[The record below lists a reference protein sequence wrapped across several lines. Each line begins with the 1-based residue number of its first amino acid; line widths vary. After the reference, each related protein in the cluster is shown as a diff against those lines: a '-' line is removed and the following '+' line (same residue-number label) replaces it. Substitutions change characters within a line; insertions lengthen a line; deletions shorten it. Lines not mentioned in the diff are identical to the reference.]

1 MLLAAH
7 AGYLLDAMDVVL
19 YVFALNT
26 LRAEFGFSNATAG
39 LIGSATLLASAGG
52 GILAG
57 IVADRIG
64 RARTLA
70 YTILIYSFA
79 SAGTAT
85 AHSVGALLFW
95 RALVGVG
102 LGGEW
107 SAGAVLVAE
116 TWPDRYRV
124 RAIAVM
130 QSGWALGYLLAAG
143 VTALVLPR
151 FGWRALFLVGV
162 LPALLAGWVRRGVR
176 EPDLWRPRQA
186 LPFSALFRRPLR
198 TMTLRAVSL
207 TTAVLFAYWGLFTWL
222 PGFLSA
228 PVSAGG
234 AGLSIVRTSGAVVP
248 LQIGALLGY
257 LSFGWIS
264 DWIGRRPAF
273 VTFMVGAALIVPVY
287 GLARDEKTLLALGP
301 LVGYF
306 GSGYFSL
313 FGAMLAEIFPAGLR
327 GAGQGFTYNAGRAVS
342 AIAPFTIGSLADRYG
357 IGSALGANSAF
368 FLLGAGLIFLLPRAV
383 SLIQD
388 QSLNN

>member
-1 MLLAAH
+1 
-7 AGYLLDAMDVVL
+7 MDVVL

-70 YTILIYSFA
+70 YTILLYSLA

-116 TWPDRYRV
+116 TWPDRYRT
-124 RAIAVM
+124 RAMAVM

-176 EPDLWRPRQA
+176 EPDVWHPRAA
-186 LPFSALFRRPLR
+186 LPFGTLFRRPLR
-198 TMTLRAVSL
+198 AITLRATSL

-228 PVSAGG
+228 PAASGG

-248 LQIGALLGY
+248 LQLGALLGY
-257 LSFGWIS
+257 LSFGWIA
-264 DWIGRRPAF
+264 DWTGRRRAF
-273 VTFMVGAALIVPVY
+273 LIFMAGAAVIVPVY
-287 GLARDEKTLLALGP
+287 GFTRNEHLLLGLGP

-313 FGAMLAEIFPAGLR
+313 FGAMLAELFPAGLR
-327 GAGQGFTYNAGRAVS
+327 GAGQGFTYNAGRGLS
-342 AIAPFTIGSLADRYG
+342 ALAPFTIGKLADAYG
-357 IGSALGANSAF
+357 IGSALAANSAF
-368 FLLGAGLIFLLPRAV
+368 FLLGAGLICLLPSTAPLMDKEIVKSKNEVDSGQRYR
-383 SLIQD
+383 L
-388 QSLNN
+388 